1 MRTSDLLAGLVS
13 QALVRAQAEGKLP
26 AAGETEVVIEK
37 PQIAEF
43 GDFSTSLPLKLARA
57 MRMPPMEIAKRI
69 ASALPAHPIVGKSST
84 AAPGFINFTLADPW
98 LREQVN
104 VIREAGGTY
113 GHVDTGMGQKV
124 QVEFVSVNPTGP
136 LHVGHARGA
145 VIGSGLAN
153 VLEAAGF
160 DVQREYYVN
169 DAGNQMKVFHATLY
183 ARFMQAAGHD
193 VPLPEPSYPGE
204 YLKELG
210 AALFAHH
217 GPLLARKS
225 KPDVITALA
234 PEALRRTLD
243 NIRTDL
249 DGLGVRYDL
258 WFSEQ
263 SLIDSGQFDEAVKLL
278 GERGYLTEREGAK
291 WFVSTLL
298 GEDKDNVVIRSGEG
312 GPTYFGTDIAYHYN
326 KFIKRGFKRVINV
339 WGADH
344 HGHVSR
350 LKAVVK
356 ALGAD
361 PEDLVV
367 ILNQIV
373 HFKQGEETV
382 RFSKR
387 KGVIVSVREL
397 IEEVGPDACRY
408 MFLSRSPDSQM
419 EFDLDLAK
427 KQSSENPVYYVQYA
441 HARLCSVL
449 RTASERGI
457 SFEDGDVALLAHPRE
472 MELVRELTELPDA
485 VHRAA
490 VRLEPHVLP
499 HYAAELARALQR
511 FYEEC
516 RVVSSEPGDAAI
528 TKARLKLVD
537 ASRVTLA
544 RTLNIMGMTAPQ
556 TM

>member
-1 MRTSDLLAGLVS
+1 MRTSDILAGLVS
-13 QALVRAQAEGKLP
+13 EALVRAQAEGTLP

-37 PQIAEF
+37 PQVAEF

-57 MRMPPMEIAKRI
+57 MRMPPMEIAKRV
-69 ASALPAHPIVGKSST
+69 ASALTPHPIVGKSSI

-104 VIREAGGTY
+104 VIRRAGRTY
-113 GHVDTGMGQKV
+113 GDVDTGKRQKV
-124 QVEFVSVNPTGP
+124 QVEFVSINPTGP

-153 VLEAAGF
+153 VMEAAGF

-169 DAGNQMKVFHATLY
+169 DAGNQMKVFNDTLY
-183 ARFMQAAGHD
+183 ARFMQAAGHE

-217 GPLLARKS
+217 GPLLARK
-225 KPDVITALA
+225 PREEVIQALA
-234 PEALRRTLD
+234 PEALQRTLD
-243 NIRTDL
+243 NIRKDL
-249 DGLGVRYDL
+249 EDLGIRYDV

-263 SLIDSGQFDEAVKLL
+263 SLIDSGQFDEAMKLL
-278 GERGYLTEREGAK
+278 TESRYIVEREGAK

-298 GEDKDNVVIRSGEG
+298 GEEKDNVVIRSGEG
-312 GPTYFGTDIAYHYN
+312 GPTYFGTDIAYHHN
-326 KFIKRGFKRVINV
+326 KFLKRGFTKVINV
-339 WGADH
+339 LGADH
-344 HGHVSR
+344 HGHVGR
-350 LKAVVK
+350 MKAVVK
-356 ALGAD
+356 ALGVD
-361 PEDLVV
+361 PENLVV
-367 ILNQIV
+367 ILNQLV

-387 KGVIVSVREL
+387 KGVIVTVREL
-397 IEEVGPDACRY
+397 IDEVGADACRY
-408 MFLSRSPDSQM
+408 IFLSRSPDSQM
-419 EFDLDLAK
+419 DFDLDLAK
-427 KQSSENPVYYVQYA
+427 KQSSDNPVYYVQYA

-449 RTASERGI
+449 RTASERGVP
-457 SFEDGDVALLAHPRE
+457 FEDGDVALLTHPRE
-472 MELVRELTELPDA
+472 MELVRELTELPDV

-490 VRLEPHVLP
+490 VRLEPHLLP
-499 HYAAELARALQR
+499 YYAAGLARALQR

-537 ASRVTLA
+537 ASRIALA

-556 TM
+556 KM